1 MTAEQVDAQERA
13 AFLSWRRDL
22 AAVEEEEE
30 LILTPFEK
38 NLEMWR
44 QLWRV
49 LERSHVVVQVVDA
62 RDPLLYRSADLEAYA
77 RELHPEK
84 QSLLL
89 LNKADLLTTEQRVA
103 WSTHLQTLG
112 LQHAFWS
119 AKVASETALAAA
131 QACTPPL
138 EAAPPQAA
146 GSAAVGESQSVPPLM
161 GVEQLL
167 DWLEAAAR
175 NAAAAAGDTVRL
187 VVGVGC

>member
-1 MTAEQVDAQERA
+1 MTAEEVDAQERA
-13 AFLSWRRDL
+13 AFLAWRRAL

-30 LILTPFEK
+30 LVLTPFEK

-77 RELHPEK
+77 RELHPTK
-84 QSLLL
+84 RSLLL
-89 LNKADLLTTEQRVA
+89 LNKADLLTPAQRVA
-103 WSTHLQTLG
+103 WSTHLQSLG

-119 AKVASETALAAA
+119 AKAAGEAAIAEERAAA
-131 QACTPPL
+131 GAPAC
-138 EAAPPQAA
+138 
-146 GSAAVGESQSVPPLM
+146 SAALPSSDVAEHPPLM

-175 NAAAAAGDTVRL
+175 EAAAAAGDAVRSD
-187 VVGVGC
+187 VQ